1 MNLFR
6 GSGGKNRQ
14 EEAVEPLKE
23 AVQPLREQATTAEVP
38 TGQATAAGPLEEAAE
53 FPEEA
58 TTAVPVSEVA
68 EPLTEQA
75 LTAESLPAESLPA
88 ESLPAES
95 LPEPAGTADAP
106 PLAARRAVKRE
117 ARPDPNKAGWG
128 RGIG

>member
-75 LTAESLPAESLPA
+75 LTAESLPAESLP
-88 ESLPAES
+88 
-95 LPEPAGTADAP
+95 EPAGTADAP